1 MYDEWLEK
9 PLKTDTVLD
18 EKKIM
23 DKSSRWMSI
32 IDNIQQQS
40 FFKPSDDILNSIDK
54 VKDKLKKFRRAGL
67 ETEGEFSYENLAFKF
82 LRRNGYLKK
91 LSDLKN
97 NILDSTLSL
106 DQ

>member
-1 MYDEWLEK
+1 M
-9 PLKTDTVLD
+9 T
-18 EKKIM
+18 
-23 DKSSRWMSI
+23 I
-32 IDNIQQQS
+32 IDGIQQKS
-40 FFKPSDDILNSIDK
+40 FFKNPEETLEIIDT
-54 VKDKLKKFRRAGL
+54 VKDKLKKFRRSGL
-67 ETEGEFSYENLAFKF
+67 ESDGEFSYENLAFKF